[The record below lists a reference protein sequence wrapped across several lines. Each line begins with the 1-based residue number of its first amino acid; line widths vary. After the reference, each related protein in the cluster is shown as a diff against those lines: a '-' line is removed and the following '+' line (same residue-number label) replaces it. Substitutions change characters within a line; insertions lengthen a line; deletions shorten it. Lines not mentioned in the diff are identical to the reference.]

1 MQRAFDT
8 VALWTSRESE
18 SARAFMLSA
27 VLVVLWAA
35 TGPLF
40 HFSDT
45 WQLIVNTL
53 SSIVTFLM
61 VFVIQNTQ
69 DRNTQALQIKIDELL
84 RATQARTSVIGIEDL
99 SQEDL
104 ERLKHQH

>member
-1 MQRAFDT
+1 VLAT
-8 VALWTSRESE
+8 
-18 SARAFMLSA
+18 
-27 VLVVLWAA
+27 VLVILWAA

-84 RATQARTSVIGIEDL
+84 RATKARTSVIGIEEL
-99 SQEDL
+99 SQPDL
-104 ERLKHQH
+104 DRLKQQR